1 MKGIVNSTFPFR
13 ILRFGLCFWILWA
26 FSCQRL
32 PAGEPFLIGKVEN
45 FNGKHVFLEKIFPD
59 KILLIDS
66 AVVNDTGGFF
76 FYKKPDQYG
85 HYRIRFGGTAGTARL
100 APYQNLIFLIT
111 SGNEKLRLS
120 TKAPDFVLRCNLE
133 GSPESQALLA
143 LLQRKLRH
151 ERLGDSLRTAL
162 NTFTY
167 APDFPQRARVADSL
181 FYYSE
186 QSLKALARQTA
197 EFNPSS
203 LVALEGLGFLKMEED
218 FPLFKKVSEA
228 LKQKHP
234 DNPYVK
240 MLVSNVEVRA
250 RTAIGAVAPDIRL
263 PDPQGKIRSLHSLR
277 GKYVL
282 LDFWASWCRPCRA
295 ENPNLVHAY
304 QKYKEKGFDIFQ
316 VSLDRD
322 KNAWIQAIQ
331 NDGLSNWHHVSDLKM
346 WDSEPAKLYNV
357 TGIPKSFLL
366 DPNGVIVATDLRGPA
381 LEAKL
386 AEIFR

>member
-1 MKGIVNSTFPFR
+1 MKLFVNIGFPHWGF
-13 ILRFGLCFWILWA
+13 RFGLWTAILWTL
-26 FSCQRL
+26 SCQRS
-32 PAGEPFLIGKVEN
+32 PAGEPYLTGKVEN
-45 FNGKHVFLEKIFPD
+45 FNGSHVFLEKIYPD
-59 KILLIDS
+59 RIILVDS
-66 AVVNDTGGFF
+66 AVVNDTGAFF
-76 FYKKPDQYG
+76 FYKRPDQYG
-85 HYRIRFGGTAGTARL
+85 HYRVRFGGTAGTARL

-111 SGNEKLRLS
+111 SSNEKLRL
-120 TKAPDFVLRCNLE
+120 TTRAPEFVLRCRLE

-143 LLQRKLRH
+143 LLQRKVRH

-162 NTFTY
+162 NTLTY

-181 FYYSE
+181 FYHSE
-186 QSLKALARQTA
+186 QALKVLARQTA
-197 EFNPSS
+197 ENNPGS

-263 PDPQGKIRSLHSLR
+263 PDTQGKIISLHSLR

-282 LDFWASWCRPCRA
+282 LDFWASWCRPCRG
-295 ENPNLVHAY
+295 ENPNLVRAY
-304 QKYKEKGFDIFQ
+304 QKYKEKGFEIFQ
-316 VSLDRD
+316 VSLDKD

-331 NDGLSNWHHVSDLKM
+331 ADGLAAWYHVSDLKM